1 MSADILLSLTSVCNR
16 HWSADCEISNLN
28 CLTGGASAE
37 TWKFDC
43 RVNGEVLPCIL
54 RRSAVQTSGQFGVAL
69 TKRQEAETIQA
80 VNHFPIAAPKVHF
93 ILWPTDGLGE
103 GYIMERLEGETI
115 PRKIL
120 RDDAFKVAREN
131 LSEQCAT
138 ALAQLHKIPVEKIP
152 VLPDLSPKKQIPQLE
167 ALYRGF
173 EQPSAVFEL
182 SFRWLYANAPKNS
195 RNTLVHG
202 DFRTGNLLVN
212 EQGLVGILDWELAHF
227 GDPMEDLGWLCVNSW
242 RFGSPLPV
250 GGFAERNA
258 FYAAYEKSAGI
269 AVNPNDVHFWEIF
282 GTLKWGV
289 ICLFQAYTHLT
300 GLKRSIELAAIGRR
314 VSETEFDL
322 LNLIESNPCH

>member
-1 MSADILLSLTSVCNR
+1 MSADIVAALTAACNR
-16 HWSADCEISNLN
+16 HWQAACQISDLK

-43 RVNGEVLPCIL
+43 TLNGDVLPCIL
-54 RRSAVQTSGQFGVAL
+54 RRSAVQTSENFGVAL

-80 VNHFPIAAPKVHF
+80 VNHYAIPAPKVHF
-93 ILWPTDGLGE
+93 ILAAEDQLGE
-103 GYIMERLEGETI
+103 GYIMQRLEGETI

-120 RDDAFKVAREN
+120 RDEIFAGARGN
-131 LSEQCAT
+131 LSEQCAK
-138 ALAQLHKIPVEKIP
+138 ALAHMHAISVAEIPD
-152 VLPDLSPKKQIPQLE
+152 LPDLSPAKQIPQLE
-167 ALYRGF
+167 GLYRAF

-182 SFRWLYANAPKNS
+182 SFRWLQANQPTQS

-212 EQGLVGILDWELAHF
+212 PQGLVGILDWELSHV

-250 GGFAERNA
+250 GGFGTREH
-258 FYAAYEKSAGI
+258 FYAAYEKYAGI
-269 AVNPNDVHFWEIF
+269 AVNPADVHFWEVF

-289 ICLFQAYTHLT
+289 ICLFQVFTHLR
-300 GLKRSIELAAIGRR
+300 GLKRSVELAAIGRR
-314 VSETEFDL
+314 VSETEYDL
-322 LNLIESNPCH
+322 LNLLESAPCR